1 MLTTSIS
8 KRRLLFL
15 TGCSTLL
22 LPTLVGFVSAYAA
35 DTSSAKIDSFQGPSH
50 VHKRASPNTQKTTHT
65 LIIYYDANTNVNAL
79 ITTAASYGASVVYR
93 LKIMHAIVAK
103 VPDRSI
109 DETIEKLQHEPGV
122 LSVQRDRIEHLD

>member
-1 MLTTSIS
+1 MQTKRIS
-8 KRRLLFL
+8 LLL
-15 TGCSTLL
+15 PCCLALL
-22 LPTLVGFVSAYAA
+22 LPTLMNCVSAYAL
-35 DTSSAKIDSFQGPSH
+35 DTSSSNIASFQRPDHVPKTAAPS
-50 VHKRASPNTQKTTHT
+50 TQKTPYT

-93 LKIMHAIVAK
+93 LKIMHAIVVK